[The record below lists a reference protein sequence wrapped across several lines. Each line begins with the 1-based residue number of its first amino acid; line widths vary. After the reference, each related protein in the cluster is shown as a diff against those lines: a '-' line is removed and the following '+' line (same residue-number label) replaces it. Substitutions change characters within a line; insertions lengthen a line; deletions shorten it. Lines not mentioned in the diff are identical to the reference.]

1 MRLFWWRDTG
11 GVAVT
16 ESAELS
22 LDRDAICHELRNALA
37 GIQYERKQIAKSLLG
52 AGTVEKYL
60 EAYRLHVGDVS

>member
-22 LDRDAICHELRNALA
+22 LDRDQLCHELRNALA
-37 GIQYERKQIAKSLLG
+37 GIQYERKQIAKSLITIQTHM
-52 AGTVEKYL
+52 ARI
-60 EAYRLHVGDVS
+60 EAALR

>member
-37 GIQYERKQIAKSLLG
+37 GIQYERKQIAKSLITIQTHM
-52 AGTVEKYL
+52 ARI
-60 EAYRLHVGDVS
+60 EAALR